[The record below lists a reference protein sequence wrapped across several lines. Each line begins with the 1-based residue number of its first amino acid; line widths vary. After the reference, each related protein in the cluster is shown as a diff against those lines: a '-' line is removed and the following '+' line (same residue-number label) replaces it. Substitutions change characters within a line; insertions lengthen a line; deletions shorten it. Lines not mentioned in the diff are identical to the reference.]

1 MYSLAYREVLLSF
14 ISAVLKM
21 GRWLDAD
28 RLASLFLPSGNKK
41 GEVLPKIS
49 KILNSHNFRHYDL
62 YFIKEFLLIPC
73 RFLNHY
79 AVFKYFAL

>member
-49 KILNSHNFRHYDL
+49 KISYRQLVRFKTGTFRGKNYP
-62 YFIKEFLLIPC
+62 F
-73 RFLNHY
+73 
-79 AVFKYFAL
+79 